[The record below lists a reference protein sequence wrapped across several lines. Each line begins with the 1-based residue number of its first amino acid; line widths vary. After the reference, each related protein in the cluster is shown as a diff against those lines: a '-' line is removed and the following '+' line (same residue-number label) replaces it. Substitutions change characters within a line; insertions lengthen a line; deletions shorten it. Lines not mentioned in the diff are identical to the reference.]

1 MTSNRLSLTLAAA
14 AALALAGCGQQA
26 AKPAEAPAAAPAAV
40 PTAPAAPAP
49 VAAAPDLDPAALKG
63 LLTPDETLEVVT
75 LDATGA
81 ASASGEVKGYKTP
94 VYAVPVA
101 AGQTLSVAF
110 KPSNANLYINVVDAA
125 DTSGAAVHRGE
136 VDGPKASVSA
146 PKAGVYLIKPFQPRA
161 MARRDE
167 SETFKLTVSVK

>member
-26 AKPAEAPAAAPAAV
+26 TKPAEAPAEAPAAV
-40 PTAPAAPAP
+40 PTPAPAPAP
-49 VAAAPDLDPAALKG
+49 VAAAPALDQAALKG
-63 LLTPDETLEVVT
+63 LLSPDETLEVVT

-81 ASASGEVKGYKTP
+81 ASASGEVKGYKAP

-101 AGQTLSVAF
+101 AGQTLSVTF
-110 KPSNANLYINVVDAA
+110 EPSNTNLYVNVVDAA
-125 DTSGAAVHRGE
+125 DTSGAAVHRGD
-136 VDGPKASVSA
+136 VDGPKATVTA

-161 MARRDE
+161 TARRDE
-167 SETFKLTVSVK
+167 AGTFKLAVAVK